1 MKTALSFILS
11 KVNITFTTAK
21 MCGWNQTQILE
32 SLNSDVY
39 SALAEKQP
47 SGRAKFTKADKAYIQ
62 GYVAAKF
69 DAIVKHETA
78 YYYNIDGKYYAA
90 HKRDATEAIPY
101 YYDVFGHNFVADAK
115 DGSIY
120 WKNTDK
126 KYS

>member
-1 MKTALSFILS
+1 MTTAFSYTLS
-11 KVNITFTTAK
+11 KVNTIFTTAK
-21 MCGWNQTQILE
+21 MCGWNQTKILE
-32 SLNSDVY
+32 VLNSDVH
-39 SALAEKQP
+39 SVLAEKQP

-62 GYVAAKF
+62 GYIAAKF

-78 YYYNIDGKYYAA
+78 YYYNIGGKYYAA
-90 HKRDATEAIPY
+90 HKRDATESIPH

-115 DGSIY
+115 DGAIY